1 MLKKQQLTV
10 ITVEWNSD
18 PNCVNRPETIP
29 NYITA
34 CETVYKTKYAI
45 EDLRVCECE
54 TISTKYMIENELY
67 TFLYL
72 FEDELFAK
80 YVI

>member
-1 MLKKQQLTV
+1 M
-10 ITVEWNSD
+10 
-18 PNCVNRPETIP
+18 NRPETIP